1 MSMEI
6 ELIEADKKNNRLTF
20 LLKGS
25 EPSFANAIRRTA
37 IEDVPTM
44 AIEDV
49 EIRKNNSVLY
59 DEMVAHRMGLVPLTT
74 DLKSYVLPE
83 KCKCNGEGC
92 ARCRVQMTIKA
103 TGPGYVYA
111 SQFESKD
118 PKIKPVYGEM
128 PIAKLLKGQKL
139 EAEAS
144 ASLGRGRVHM
154 KWAPG
159 LIYYK
164 FKPEVKIGN
173 VHNPEA
179 VMKAC
184 PPGVFEVKAGKL
196 VVNEKELLKHDLA
209 GSAEK
214 ASGGTVVVEE
224 SPSEFVFTVES
235 WGQLDCKEIIAQAAE
250 ELQEQLNELQ
260 EILKEK

>member
-1 MSMEI
+1 MEI
-6 ELIEADKKNNRLTF
+6 ELIESDKKNNRVMF

-25 EPSFANAIRRTA
+25 EPSFANAIRRCA
-37 IEDVPTM
+37 IEEVPTI
-44 AIEDV
+44 AIEEV
-49 EIRKNNSVLY
+49 ELRKNSSVLY

-74 DLKSYVLPE
+74 DLKSYTLPE

-92 ARCRVQMTIKA
+92 ARCQVKLTIKA
-103 TGPGYVYA
+103 NGPGYVYA
-111 SQFESKD
+111 SQLESKD
-118 PKIKPVYGEM
+118 PKIKPVFGEM

-139 EAEAS
+139 EAEAT
-144 ASLGRGRVHM
+144 ASLGRGRTHM

-159 LIYYK
+159 LIYYR
-164 FKPEVKIGN
+164 FKQDVKIGN

-179 VMKAC
+179 VAKAC

-214 ASGGTVVVEE
+214 ASGGTVTVEE
-224 SPSEFVFTVES
+224 NPSEFVFTVES
-235 WGQLDCKEIIAQAAE
+235 WGQLDCKDIIEQAAE
-250 ELQEQLNELQ
+250 EFQEQLNMLQ